1 VTASEHKAAI
11 RRTLNQVEVA
21 RATVMQ
27 LGSQLNALQS
37 ATSDI
42 AATEATRCVSEAVKD
57 NDHMRAL
64 LAAAWK
70 DLSVLEG
77 KVG

>member
-1 VTASEHKAAI
+1 MTASEHKAAI

-21 RATVMQ
+21 RATAMQ
-27 LGSQLNALQS
+27 LVSQLNALQS

-42 AATEATRCVSEAVKD
+42 GAVEAARCVSEAIEG
-57 NDHMRAL
+57 NDHTRAL
-64 LAAAWK
+64 LADAWK
-70 DLSVLEG
+70 DLSALEG